1 MSLQIFT
8 LSCTERKKNVLNQ
21 LKIRFLFISRNVTIR
36 KSICEHLSCPVR
48 ALLDIIKMSWKEAQ
62 QFCRLHYDDLS
73 TVSNIEENDIL
84 MHTKP
89 FFCSFYYNFNF
100 CNVGNR
106 WIGLYTDK
114 ETEHSVWKWSW
125 EEEQATFTLWAKKE
139 PYYSGPDNCAYQ
151 DSRAGDWYSVS
162 CSLNLTFFCMNDAK
176 SVQSS
181 NQSKGR
187 LF

>member
-1 MSLQIFT
+1 
-8 LSCTERKKNVLNQ
+8 
-21 LKIRFLFISRNVTIR
+21 FLFISRNVTIR

-48 ALLDIIKMSWKEAQ
+48 ALLDIIVNFKMSWKEAQ

-84 MHTKP
+84 MNTKP
-89 FFCSFYYNFNF
+89 FFY
-100 CNVGNR
+100 
-106 WIGLYTDK
+106 K